1 MKTSM
6 GVERRWVLQAT
17 AAATA
22 ASSLSLRVKAAAPV
36 DLSSLRRRFRG
47 VLICP
52 ESAAYDRERRGFT
65 FNPDTDKH
73 PVVIAKCSGE
83 DDIAACIEFAGSK
96 GLDIAVRSGGHDF
109 LGASTGNGIL
119 IDTRPMASCQLS
131 ASRTAIVGA
140 GAKTGEVTRFLQP
153 SSRAVPFGDSAGV
166 GVGGLTL
173 GGGVGWLSGKY
184 GATCDNLIQAR
195 LILADGRRVV
205 ASEAENPDLFWAI
218 RGGGGNFGIV
228 AQFEYRTVEV
238 ETVLAGYALYAARDI
253 GSFLRFYRDY
263 IAMAPDELAIE
274 VGVAP
279 AQQTLITAH
288 ICWSGDARVGRKV
301 LAPLLAYGP
310 PLAVDIS
317 ERQYDQV
324 SYVHP
329 SIQPIL
335 HRQPVSTANGAPP
348 SAQQR
353 GGSLGAVSD
362 AAIHAITER
371 IGTARGNWSF
381 SLVHYLHGAIC
392 RTPPA
397 KTAFVRPPG
406 SFSYH
411 FNAGWS
417 DDDQTTRQMEWV
429 KQSGEAL
436 SPYSIPTYVNYL
448 SSSDPS
454 DVQRTYGDN
463 FARLQSIKRRYDPN
477 NIFHNNRNIPPSV

>member
-1 MKTSM
+1 MKTST
-6 GVERRWVLQAT
+6 GFERRWVLQA
-17 AAATA
+17 AAAAMA
-22 ASSLSLRVKAAAPV
+22 ASSLPLRVEAAAPV
-36 DLSSLRRRFRG
+36 DLSSLRRHFRG
-47 VLICP
+47 TLIGP
-52 ESAAYDRERRGFT
+52 ESAGYDRERRCFT
-65 FNPDTDKH
+65 FNPNTDKH

-83 DDIAACIEFAGSK
+83 DDIAACMDFAGSK
-96 GLDIAVRSGGHDF
+96 GLDIAIRSGGHDF

-140 GAKTGEVTRFLQP
+140 GAKTGEVTKFLQP

-173 GGGVGWLSGKY
+173 GGGIGWLAGKY
-184 GATCDNLIQAR
+184 GATCDNLVRAR
-195 LILADGRRVV
+195 LVLADGRRVV
-205 ASEAENPDLFWAI
+205 ASEEENPDLFWAI

-228 AQFEYRTVEV
+228 TQFEYGTVEI

-253 GSFLRFYRDY
+253 GGFLRFYRDY
-263 IAMAPDELAIE
+263 ISLAPDELAVEI
-274 VGVAP
+274 GVVQAE
-279 AQQTLITAH
+279 QTLITAH
-288 ICWSGDARVGRKV
+288 MCWSGDVKAGRKV
-301 LAPLLAYGP
+301 LAPLLAYGS

-317 ERQYDQV
+317 ERPYGQV
-324 SYVHP
+324 SYMAP
-329 SIQPIL
+329 SIKAIL
-335 HRQPVSTANGAPP
+335 HPQPVGTAKGVPP

-362 AAIHAITER
+362 AAIHALTER

-397 KTAFVRPPG
+397 KTALTRPLG

-411 FNAGWS
+411 FNAEWS
-417 DDDQTTRQMEWV
+417 DDDQTTHQMEWV

-436 SPYSIPTYVNYL
+436 GPYSIPTYVNYL
-448 SSSDPS
+448 SSGKLL
-454 DVQRTYGDN
+454 DVKRTYGDN
-463 FARLQSIKRRYDPN
+463 FARLQSIKQRYDPN
-477 NIFHNNRNIPPSV
+477 NIFHNNRNIPPAE